1 MSEVD
6 SESEPKAPGPSTR
19 SVHDGEPR
27 VRADRSIAT
36 PVVHASTF
44 PFENT
49 AELVAFMRGEQERPQ
64 EYGRY
69 GNPTVAACEAKLAAL
84 EGGQAA
90 VLTSSGMSAITTT
103 LFAMLKAGAHVV
115 FTSDVYRKTRHF
127 ALSVLQRY
135 GVEINIVPPNID
147 ALRAVMRPATK
158 IIFTEAPTNPY
169 GRLVDLEALAA
180 LAKEHRAKTII
191 DATFATPI
199 NMRPLEYGID
209 LVIHSTTKY
218 LGGHN
223 DLLGGVVVGKGPIV
237 EAIREQHGTLGAVA
251 DPQTAFLTMRGVKTL
266 GLRVAQQNR
275 TALRLAI
282 MLEGH
287 PAVAQVWYPML
298 ESHPDH
304 ALARRYLRG
313 GGGVLAFELCG
324 GLPAGTQLVDA
335 VRIPKLAAS
344 LGGVESL
351 IEQPPLMSFFELSPE
366 QRAAL
371 GIKEGLIRMS
381 VGIEDAEDLEADLRC
396 GLDGL

>member
-1 MSEVD
+1 MSESD
-6 SESEPKAPGPSTR
+6 ERGPSTR

-27 VRADRSIAT
+27 VREDRSIAT
-36 PVVHASTF
+36 PIVHSSTF

-49 AELVAFMRGEQERPQ
+49 AELLSFMRGELERPQ

-84 EGGQAA
+84 EGGEAA
-90 VLTSSGMSAITTT
+90 ILTSSGMSAITTA

-115 FTSDVYRKTRHF
+115 FTNDVYRKTRHF
-127 ALSVLQRY
+127 ALSVLRRY
-135 GVEINIVPPNID
+135 GVDVDIVPPTVD
-147 ALRAVMRPATK
+147 ALRAVMRPSTK
-158 IIFTEAPTNPY
+158 VVFTEAPTNPY
-169 GRLVDLEALAA
+169 GRLVDLEALAT
-180 LAKEHRAKTII
+180 LAKEFRAKTII

-199 NMRPLEYGID
+199 NMRPLESGID

-218 LGGHN
+218 FGGHN
-223 DLLGGVVVGKGPIV
+223 DLLGGVVVGSRPIV

-251 DPQTAFLTMRGVKTL
+251 DPQTAFLTMRGIKTL
-266 GLRVAQQNR
+266 GLRVAQHNR
-275 TALRLAI
+275 TALRLAV
-282 MLEGH
+282 MLESH

-304 ALARRYLRG
+304 ELARRYLRG
-313 GGGVLAFELCG
+313 GGGVLSFELRG
-324 GLPAGTQLVDA
+324 GLSAGSKLVDA

-381 VGIEDAEDLEADLRC
+381 VGIEDPQDLETDLRRA
-396 GLDGL
+396 LDGL

>member
-1 MSEVD
+1 MSESD
-6 SESEPKAPGPSTR
+6 EWGPSTR
-19 SVHDGEPR
+19 AVHDGEPP
-27 VRADRSIAT
+27 VRADRSIGA

-49 AELVAFMRGEQERPQ
+49 AELRSFMQGEHERPQ

-103 LFAMLKAGAHVV
+103 LFAMLRAGVHVV

-127 ALSVLQRY
+127 ASSVLQRY
-135 GVEINIVPPNID
+135 GVEVDIVPPSVD
-147 ALRAVMRPATK
+147 ALRAAMRPSTK
-158 IIFTEAPTNPY
+158 VVFTEAPTNPY
-169 GRLVDLEALAA
+169 GRLVDLEGLVA

-223 DLLGGVVVGKGPIV
+223 DLLGGVVVGKRPIL

-251 DPQTAFLTMRGVKTL
+251 DPQTAFLTMRGIKTL
-266 GLRVAQQNR
+266 GLRVAQQNQ
-275 TALRLAI
+275 TALRLAA

-304 ALARRYLRG
+304 ELARRYLRG
-313 GGGVLAFELCG
+313 GGGVLSFELRG
-324 GLPAGTQLVDA
+324 GLEAGSRLVDA

-351 IEQPPLMSFFELSPE
+351 IEQPALMSFFELSPE

-381 VGIEDAEDLEADLRC
+381 VGIEDAQDLEADLRC
-396 GLDGL
+396 ALDGL

>member
-1 MSEVD
+1 MSKPD
-6 SESEPKAPGPSTR
+6 ASPLGPSTR
-19 SVHDGEPR
+19 AVHDGEPH
-27 VRADRSIAT
+27 VREDRSIVA
-36 PVVHASTF
+36 PVVHASTY
-44 PFENT
+44 PFVDT
-49 AELVAFMRGEQERPQ
+49 AELVSFMRGEHERPE

-84 EGGQAA
+84 EGGNAA

-127 ALSVLQRY
+127 ALSVLTRY
-135 GVEINIVPPNID
+135 GVEVDVVPPTVE
-147 ALRAVMRPATK
+147 ALREVMRPTTK
-158 IIFTEAPTNPY
+158 IVFTEAPTNPY
-169 GRLVDLEALAA
+169 GRLVDLEALVA

-199 NMRPLEYGID
+199 NMRPLEFGVD

-223 DLLGGVVVGKGPIV
+223 DLLGGVVIGKGPIV
-237 EAIREQHGTLGAVA
+237 EAIREQHGTLGAIA
-251 DPQTAFLTMRGVKTL
+251 DPQTAYLTMRGIKTL

-275 TALRLAI
+275 SALELAT
-282 MLEGH
+282 MLEAH
-287 PAVAQVWYPML
+287 PAVSKVWYPML

-304 ALARRYLRG
+304 HLAQRYLRG
-313 GGGVLAFELCG
+313 GGGVLSFEVVG
-324 GLPAGTQLVDA
+324 GLQAGTRLVDA
-335 VRIPKLAAS
+335 VRIPKIAPS

-371 GIKEGLIRMS
+371 GITEGLVRMS
-381 VGIEDAEDLEADLRC
+381 VGIEDTADLVADLR
-396 GLDGL
+396 GALDGLT

>member
-1 MSEVD
+1 MR
-6 SESEPKAPGPSTR
+6 PSTK
-19 SVHDGEPR
+19 
-27 VRADRSIAT
+27 
-36 PVVHASTF
+36 VV
-44 PFENT
+44 
-49 AELVAFMRGEQERPQ
+49 
-64 EYGRY
+64 
-69 GNPTVAACEAKLAAL
+69 
-84 EGGQAA
+84 
-90 VLTSSGMSAITTT
+90 
-103 LFAMLKAGAHVV
+103 
-115 FTSDVYRKTRHF
+115 
-127 ALSVLQRY
+127 
-135 GVEINIVPPNID
+135 
-147 ALRAVMRPATK
+147 
-158 IIFTEAPTNPY
+158 FTEAPTNPY
-169 GRLVDLEALAA
+169 GRLVDLEALVA

-223 DLLGGVVVGKGPIV
+223 DLLGGVVVGKLPII

-251 DPQTAFLTMRGVKTL
+251 DPQTAFLTMRGIKTL
-266 GLRVAQQNR
+266 GLRVAQQNQ
-275 TALRLAI
+275 TALRLAA

-304 ALARRYLRG
+304 DLARRYLRG
-313 GGGVLAFELCG
+313 GGGVLSFELRG
-324 GLPAGTQLVDA
+324 GLPAGSRLVDA

-381 VGIEDAEDLEADLRC
+381 VGIEDAQDLEDDLRC
-396 GLDGL
+396 ALDGLENG

>member
-1 MSEVD
+1 MSE
-6 SESEPKAPGPSTR
+6 SNERGPSTR

-27 VRADRSIAT
+27 VREDRSIAT
-36 PVVHASTF
+36 PVVHSSTF

-49 AELVAFMRGEQERPQ
+49 AELVSFMRGEHERPQ

-127 ALSVLQRY
+127 ALSVLSRY
-135 GVEINIVPPNID
+135 GVEVDIVPPTVD
-147 ALRAVMRPATK
+147 ALRGVMRPSTK
-158 IIFTEAPTNPY
+158 VVFTEAPTNPY
-169 GRLVDLEALAA
+169 GRLVDLEALVA
-180 LAKEHRAKTII
+180 LAKEHRAKTVI

-223 DLLGGVVVGKGPIV
+223 DLLGGVVVGKLPII

-251 DPQTAFLTMRGVKTL
+251 DPQTAFLTMRGIKTL
-266 GLRVAQQNR
+266 GLRVAQQNQ
-275 TALRLAI
+275 TALRLAA

-304 ALARRYLRG
+304 DLARRYLRG
-313 GGGVLAFELCG
+313 GGGVLSFELRG
-324 GLPAGTQLVDA
+324 GLPAGSRLVDS

-381 VGIEDAEDLEADLRC
+381 VGIEDAQDLEDDLRC
-396 GLDGL
+396 ALDGLENG

>member
-1 MSEVD
+1 MSE
-6 SESEPKAPGPSTR
+6 SNERGPSTR

-27 VRADRSIAT
+27 VREDRSIAT

-49 AELVAFMRGEQERPQ
+49 AELVSFMRGEHERPQ

-127 ALSVLQRY
+127 ALSVLSRY
-135 GVEINIVPPNID
+135 GVEVDIVPPTVD
-147 ALRAVMRPATK
+147 ALRGVMRPSTK
-158 IIFTEAPTNPY
+158 VVFTEAPTNPY
-169 GRLVDLEALAA
+169 GRLVDLEALVA

-223 DLLGGVVVGKGPIV
+223 DLLGGVVVGKLPII

-251 DPQTAFLTMRGVKTL
+251 DPQTAFLTMRGIKTL
-266 GLRVAQQNR
+266 GLRVAQQNQ
-275 TALRLAI
+275 TALRLAA

-304 ALARRYLRG
+304 ELARRYLRG
-313 GGGVLAFELCG
+313 GGGVLSFELRG
-324 GLPAGTQLVDA
+324 GLSAGSRLVDS

-381 VGIEDAEDLEADLRC
+381 VGIEDAQDLEDDLRC
-396 GLDGL
+396 ALDGLGNG